1 MMSTNLE
8 TQASNDALQSD
19 GGVWYELH
27 SEREQICEA
36 LLRVSSA
43 SAQPVDLPPDTSV
56 RDTQLQERLRLIDDA
71 LDRLMA
77 GTYGDCVS
85 CGKWIEDNKLHAD
98 PALPFCCGCA
108 RGNQKRNTLANQWS
122 LGVGTRA
129 TREQPNGELGK
140 VAQRLA

>member
-1 MMSTNLE
+1 MSTNLQ
-8 TQASNDALQSD
+8 TQASYEAPQSD

-43 SAQPVDLPPDTSV
+43 SAQPVDLPAQTTVS
-56 RDTQLQERLRLIDDA
+56 DTQLQERLRLIDGA

-77 GTYGDCVS
+77 GTYGDCIV

-98 PALPFCCGCA
+98 PALPFCCGCQ
-108 RGNQKRNTLANQWS
+108 RKSENKDYGPRIGANQM
-122 LGVGTRA
+122 GRA
-129 TREQPNGELGK
+129 FLPGQPSHHARRAWEG
-140 VAQRLA
+140 